1 MVGAVAGGAAAVPAV
16 GAAAVLAGA
25 ATELGW
31 FTFRTSELVLTIG
44 AVHGHTDVT
53 IEEQRAWILSVLVFG
68 GSASEAFTKIAS
80 EVGKGLGKKAVQRIP
95 VSTLKA
101 VNRSIGRTIVTKYG
115 TKRGVIAIG
124 KAAPFGIGAAIG
136 GGMNYGSVR
145 MIGKHADKF
154 FLNLPYETV
163 VEDDADGPSA

>member
-1 MVGAVAGGAAAVPAV
+1 M
-16 GAAAVLAGA
+16 
-25 ATELGW
+25 
-31 FTFRTSELVLTIG
+31 
-44 AVHGHTDVT
+44 
-53 IEEQRAWILSVLVFG
+53 
-68 GSASEAFTKIAS
+68 
-80 EVGKGLGKKAVQRIP
+80 
-95 VSTLKA
+95 
-101 VNRSIGRTIVTKYG
+101 
-115 TKRGVIAIG
+115 IAIG